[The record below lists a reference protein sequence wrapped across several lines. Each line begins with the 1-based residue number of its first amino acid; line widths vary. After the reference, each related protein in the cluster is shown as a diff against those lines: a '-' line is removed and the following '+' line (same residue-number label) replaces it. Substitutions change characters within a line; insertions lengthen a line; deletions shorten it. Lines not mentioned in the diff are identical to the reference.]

1 MRAKNASE
9 AEASA
14 TLLLTEVEAEI
25 AYSRCGLRGCNTF
38 DRTQRANPSSAAGIR
53 DSLYIGYAP
62 CNNRFINRQIA
73 NLDASLTAVTSRLTA
88 AGPPRP
94 SPTQLNADGKPVHPP
109 VDAGAGAV
117 SSRASAIASL
127 CIATQ

>member
-1 MRAKNASE
+1 MRATTASE

-25 AYSRCGLRGCNTF
+25 AYSRRLRGRNTLAQSHAVARNRLAGVRVQF
-38 DRTQRANPSSAAGIR
+38 VYLPYLREIDQRPDRRPRRNVQH
-53 DSLYIGYAP
+53 
-62 CNNRFINRQIA
+62 RFINRQIA

-94 SPTQLNADGKPVHPP
+94 PA
-109 VDAGAGAV
+109 AG
-117 SSRASAIASL
+117 
-127 CIATQ
+127 Q